1 MATEE
6 EIRAEGRVGK
16 EQEVLLY
23 NIALRQDE
31 LGREP
36 TNVLW
41 DKIKDDPMYT
51 ELFDRELLT
60 YQVYDHGGEGVPKV
74 ASLIVT
80 LKGMRADR
88 SLLALTDSLRFYSS
102 NANVATVSKDG
113 KVKAVR
119 KGSCTIYALANNGV
133 RASMNVTV
141 K

>member
-6 EIRAEGRVGK
+6 EIRAEGSVGK

-60 YQVYDHGGEGVPKV
+60 YQLYDHGRPGVPVV

-80 LKGMRADR
+80 LKGMRYCIVYGDEIEPMRPYDTAGR
-88 SLLALTDSLRFYSS
+88 RR
-102 NANVATVSKDG
+102 N
-113 KVKAVR
+113 
-119 KGSCTIYALANNGV
+119 
-133 RASMNVTV
+133 
-141 K
+141 